1 MVVRTEHLFAPA
13 LARILGMLLA
23 VAALSF
29 GGSRAAAAPSEPILF
44 LGIQRHTAIDRVV
57 SEQLAEN
64 LSERGENIHRTAT
77 LSDAERRCRHPQC
90 LEALALD
97 HRVPLVLSGDV
108 SSAGP
113 NNTLRVQ
120 MRLFDVRRQRGTPDS
135 LIEMENLC
143 TVCDETKLG
152 IVIATT
158 TSGVLASY
166 RTASQ
171 SQPPPAMPAVP
182 DAPPPAPGMPPS
194 GLPANP
200 PPAAAPPPVLPS
212 QGGAPPPA
220 LLDPASAASTNGQPP
235 QPAPPAYPPEYYNPP
250 PSYPPPAPL
259 SLAVPPPAQAATRQR
274 RPLSSARKG
283 VAAVFGILGFGSL
296 VVAAIMTGLDRK
308 LAPDY
313 SYNPDGKACSAPENV
328 GKACVLSTVGV
339 YAPTYALGGLLV
351 GGMVLTLALPEAR
364 PRPPLPE
371 NSP

>member
-13 LARILGMLLA
+13 RANAHCVARILGLLLA

-77 LSDAERRCRHPQC
+77 LSDAERRCRHPEC

-113 NNTLRVQ
+113 NRTLRVQ
-120 MRLFDVRRQRGTPDS
+120 MRLFDVRRQRGTPES

-171 SQPPPAMPAVP
+171 SQPPPAMPGVP
-182 DAPPPAPGMPPS
+182 DV
-194 GLPANP
+194 P
-200 PPAAAPPPVLPS
+200 PPAADPLPLLPS
-212 QGGAPPPA
+212 QGGAVPPA
-220 LLDPASAASTNGQPP
+220 LPAPASAAGSNGQPP
-235 QPAPPAYPPEYYNPP
+235 QPAPPAYPPGYYNPP
-250 PSYPPPAPL
+250 STYPPPAPL
-259 SLAVPPPAQAATRQR
+259 SLALPPPAPAATRQR
-274 RPLSSARKG
+274 RPLSGARKG
-283 VAAVFGILGFGSL
+283 AAAVFGILGFGSL
-296 VVAAIMTGLDRK
+296 VAAAIMTGLDRK

-313 SYNPDGKACSAPENV
+313 SYNPDGKACSSPENM

-351 GGMVLTLALPEAR
+351 GGMILTLALPESR